1 MTRTSAKLFAFL
13 LSIFSTV
20 IVVDAQSLTM
30 QKKTFTRA
38 DTLRGSLRP
47 ERTCYDV
54 HYYHLDIAIDT
65 AKKTVSGSN
74 TIGFTVVEDFSTL
87 QIDLFENMK
96 IVNILY
102 GGKELRYRR
111 EFNAVFVE
119 FPDKMEMGS
128 YGEIKVNYQGQPIIA
143 KRPPWDGGFTWQTD
157 NNGKPWIGVSCEGI
171 GASLWWPCKDYLGD
185 EPDSMRISCNVPT
198 GLYCVANGN
207 LELQERQTDG
217 TSTFHWF
224 VSYPIN
230 NYNVTLNIGDYVTIH
245 DEYNAADESV
255 LSLDYYVLRDNKVKA
270 KAHFTQVKPML
281 TCYEKYLGKYPFWND
296 GYALV
301 ETPYLGMEHQGAIAY
316 GNKYLTGYAGRDF
329 SGIGLDFDYI
339 IIHETGHEWWG
350 NSVSCKDI
358 ADMWIHE
365 GFCTYS
371 EAIYVECMHGYETAM
386 RYVNAKKQSVGNKAP
401 IVGPYG
407 VNEEGDGDM
416 YNKGM
421 LFLNTLRH
429 ITNNDEVWW
438 STIKGISDTVY
449 AKKNVDYK
457 DILGFMGYRTGRNL
471 SAIFEQY
478 LKNSDI
484 PVLEYKLEKLKGK
497 EYQLTYS
504 WKADVKN
511 FSMPFYLATSK
522 NSYRQI
528 EATDQPKTITIK
540 LSSEKDFDI
549 NETWMYIKTKKL

>member
-20 IVVDAQSLTM
+20 IIVDAQSLTM

-207 LELQERQTDG
+207 LE
-217 TSTFHWF
+217 
-224 VSYPIN
+224 
-230 NYNVTLNIGDYVTIH
+230 
-245 DEYNAADESV
+245 
-255 LSLDYYVLRDNKVKA
+255 
-270 KAHFTQVKPML
+270 
-281 TCYEKYLGKYPFWND
+281 
-296 GYALV
+296 
-301 ETPYLGMEHQGAIAY
+301 
-316 GNKYLTGYAGRDF
+316 
-329 SGIGLDFDYI
+329 
-339 IIHETGHEWWG
+339 
-350 NSVSCKDI
+350 
-358 ADMWIHE
+358 
-365 GFCTYS
+365 
-371 EAIYVECMHGYETAM
+371 
-386 RYVNAKKQSVGNKAP
+386 
-401 IVGPYG
+401 
-407 VNEEGDGDM
+407 
-416 YNKGM
+416 
-421 LFLNTLRH
+421 
-429 ITNNDEVWW
+429 
-438 STIKGISDTVY
+438 
-449 AKKNVDYK
+449 
-457 DILGFMGYRTGRNL
+457 RTGAPNRRHVYFSL
-471 SAIFEQY
+471 VRVVPHQ
-478 LKNSDI
+478 
-484 PVLEYKLEKLKGK
+484 
-497 EYQLTYS
+497 QLQRDAKHRRLCHHS
-504 WKADVKN
+504 
-511 FSMPFYLATSK
+511 
-522 NSYRQI
+522 
-528 EATDQPKTITIK
+528 
-540 LSSEKDFDI
+540 
-549 NETWMYIKTKKL
+549 